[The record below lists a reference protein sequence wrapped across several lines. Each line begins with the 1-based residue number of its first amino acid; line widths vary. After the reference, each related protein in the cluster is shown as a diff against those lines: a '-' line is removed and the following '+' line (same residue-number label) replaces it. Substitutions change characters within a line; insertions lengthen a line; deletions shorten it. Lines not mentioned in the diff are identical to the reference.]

1 MNLED
6 RLVLAALQG
15 FYSVQ
20 LPSNAVGKRLED
32 FGAGNVR
39 CMRVAVRRVIRE
51 QNAAGNETRG
61 QEAPTTK

>member
-20 LPSNAVGKRLED
+20 LPAEAVGKRLED

-39 CMRVAVRRVIRE
+39 CMRVAVRRVLLE
-51 QNAAGNETRG
+51 QIVAGDETRG
-61 QEAPTTK
+61 QEATETG